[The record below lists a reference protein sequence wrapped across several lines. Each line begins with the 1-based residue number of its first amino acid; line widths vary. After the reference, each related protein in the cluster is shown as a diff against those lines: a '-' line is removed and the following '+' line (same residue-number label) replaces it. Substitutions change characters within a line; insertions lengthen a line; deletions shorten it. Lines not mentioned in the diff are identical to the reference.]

1 MGAGKKISHFKGG
14 AQAMISSKSPGSLAR
29 NERRE
34 AHAPFR
40 GYRFQALYTAFLW
53 CKLGEGQSLELEGAE
68 DADLIDVNLGTATVY
83 QIKDMPSKKV
93 SLRSKGVRDLLN
105 NLPSYIEKNPDLDVT
120 AVYVT
125 TSTRGKERGFRFE
138 SKSGLDEWEACI
150 LGNCETGPL
159 FKFLSEEAG
168 LSEGTIGFLRS
179 VGSDEVVKRFLKRV
193 CWKTDVNSEQVRAEL
208 EHELGQ
214 ISVALGLPPSVA
226 VKALP
231 SVVEFVSERM
241 SCSQKEKRTL
251 TAYDLR
257 EALERHALIS
267 IDRRTY
273 SMIRNLAVVE
283 LHRDLHLAVGKE
295 RELRNALI
303 ESLGAEPC
311 YKTSSQEVYLRF
323 GRLVECYNKSGGRSV
338 QECVTGSKHGGEA
351 KDTPSVLS
359 REERLIVG
367 LIATSPMLW
376 TLGHLKDLGA
386 DIRWEPVVR
395 SLCNAGYLVIEPAS
409 SDKTSEQL
417 TVAPKV
423 EAIIVADKAE
433 VDDFHMRWIELLS
446 PRSKHPDIALF
457 LGLHWLSLGET
468 NTAIDLVT
476 EAARDYDGGIW
487 NRYFSDFLETILKTH
502 RRRRM
507 VPRRRA
513 ALLDA
518 YGLVLARGERYKE
531 AIEML
536 GRLRR
541 HAKRHNLAWYVGQ
554 SLINVGVVKYELGDT
569 KAAARYYEKAVC
581 HAEATQDRILLGRSL
596 NNLAQ
601 VTLDKD
607 YCEAEKYLRR
617 SIRVKRQIG
626 DRVGVIGSYLTL
638 GRFHSVKGKHKLAK
652 QAFGNAERKAR
663 RLGVPKEQSLALFNL
678 GSTEFNLGNPE
689 RAILHYEHA
698 LAIAR
703 QEGYL
708 DAMHLATQGLALAQ
722 GALGRSRD
730 AIGYLEDLL
739 EIAVHRQDDLGAVIA
754 QHDIGIELIN
764 CNRKEEA
771 REAFSQALGRARRI
785 GAENWV
791 YKCLLANAI
800 SDKTTGGRKGLATR
814 LGSLALK
821 EHAIGFKRAAARL
834 FDAQL
839 RLLIEIDAP
848 TDVLMDTLEVAI
860 GAATGMPDVLTSIYT
875 AYYAVLARRGRPR
888 AKLLHTL
895 DKLAKAASQAG
906 YASELQA
913 ALDQKA
919 VVLQEMGYIKQAI
932 GVHKRALRIAVDAK
946 DTKGMGVSLSNLGE
960 AYRKQGRISD
970 AVETLECAVVSFQAI
985 GDIDG
990 ILLATHNK
998 ALALQQAGSTE
1009 DANHIFI
1016 SLRGRAKRLKRP
1028 RDQVRAV
1035 IALGNLAWADGRK
1048 ALALRRYRSALDI
1061 AKTAQL
1067 NSEYLLAAT
1076 SLSLALR
1083 TSGQVQEAICL
1094 MEPVASNL
1102 EGGGTEVFGVIS
1114 ELAEAYEEAGKT
1126 DLATVTWGNAKNHA
1140 DRIGDAKS
1148 SKYARH
1154 EMIRCG
1160 NLAREHKLSDQES
1173 D

>member
-1 MGAGKKISHFKGG
+1 
-14 AQAMISSKSPGSLAR
+14 MISSKIPGPLAR

-34 AHAPFR
+34 ADASFR
-40 GYRFQALYTAFLW
+40 GYRFQALYTALLW
-53 CKLGEGQSLELEGAE
+53 CKLADGQSLELEGVE
-68 DADLIDVNLGTATVY
+68 DADLIDVTLGTATVY
-83 QIKDMPSKKV
+83 QMKNMPSKKV

-105 NLPSYIEKNPDLDVT
+105 NLPSYIEKNPDFEVT
-120 AVYVT
+120 AIYVT
-125 TSTRGKERGFRFE
+125 TSARGKERGFRFE
-138 SKSGLDEWEACI
+138 SKSGLDEWEACV
-150 LGNCETGPL
+150 LGNCEIGPL

-168 LSEGTIGFLRS
+168 LNEGTIDFLRS
-179 VGSDEVVKRFLKRV
+179 MGSDEVVKRFLKRV
-193 CWKTDVNSEQVRAEL
+193 CWRTDVNFELVRAEL
-208 EHELGQ
+208 ENELGQ
-214 ISVALGLPPSVA
+214 ICVSLGLPPSVA

-231 SVVEFVSERM
+231 TVVEFVSERM
-241 SCSQKEKRTL
+241 SLSQKEKRTL

-257 EALERHALIS
+257 ETLERHALIS
-267 IDRRTY
+267 IDRRTF
-273 SMIRNLAVVE
+273 SMIRDLAVVE
-283 LHRDLHLAVGKE
+283 LRRDLHLAGGKE

-323 GRLVECYNKSGGRSV
+323 GRVVECYNKSGGRSV
-338 QECVTGSKHGGEA
+338 RECVTGSKHGDA
-351 KDTPSVLS
+351 KDTPNVLS

-376 TLGHLKDLGA
+376 TLGHLKDLGG
-386 DIRWEPVVR
+386 DIRWEPVVE
-395 SLCNAGYLVIEPAS
+395 SLCNAGYLVIGPAS
-409 SDKTSEQL
+409 SDETTEQL

-423 EAIIVADKAE
+423 LEIIVADKAE
-433 VDDFHMRWIELLS
+433 VDSFHRRWIELLL

-468 NTAIDLVT
+468 NTAIDIVT

-487 NRYFSDFLETILKTH
+487 NRYFSDFLAAVFKTH
-502 RRRRM
+502 RRSRM
-507 VPRRRA
+507 VPGRRA

-518 YGLVLARGERYKE
+518 YGLVLAHGERYNE
-531 AIEML
+531 AIVVL
-536 GRLRR
+536 RHLRR

-554 SLINVGVVKYELGDT
+554 SLINAGVVYYGLGDT
-569 KAAARYYEKAVC
+569 KAAVRYYQKAVC
-581 HAEATQDRILLGRSL
+581 HAEATQDRTLLGRSL
-596 NNLAQ
+596 GNLAQ

-607 YCEAEKYLRR
+607 HDEAEKYLRR

-638 GRFHSVKGKHKLAK
+638 GQFHTVKGKHKLAK
-652 QAFGNAERKAR
+652 QAYGNAERKAR
-663 RLGVPKEQSLALFNL
+663 RLGVPKEQSFALINL

-689 RAILHYEHA
+689 RAILRYEDA
-698 LAIAR
+698 LAIAQ

-722 GALGRSRD
+722 GALGRSRE
-730 AIGYLEDLL
+730 AIGYFEDLL
-739 EIAVHRQDDLGAVIA
+739 EIALHRQDDLGAVIA
-754 QHDIGIELIN
+754 LHDIGIELIN
-764 CNRKEEA
+764 CNRKDEA
-771 REAFSQALGRARRI
+771 REAFSQALARARRI

-791 YKCLLANAI
+791 YECLLADAI
-800 SDKTTGGRKGLATR
+800 SDKKTKGRERLATR
-814 LGSLALK
+814 IGLLASK
-821 EHAIGFKRAAARL
+821 ERASGFKRVAARL
-834 FDAQL
+834 FDAQF

-848 TDVLMDTLEVAI
+848 TDVLLETLEVAI
-860 GAATGMPDVLTSIYT
+860 GAATGMPDVLTSIYMEF
-875 AYYAVLARRGRPR
+875 YAVLARRGGAR
-888 AKLLHTL
+888 AKLLDTL

-906 YASELQA
+906 YASEQQA

-919 VVLQEMGYIKQAI
+919 VLLQEMGYIKQAI
-932 GVHKRALRIAVDAK
+932 GVHKRALRIAVGAN
-946 DTKGMGVSLSNLGE
+946 DTKGMGVSLLNLGE
-960 AYRKQGRISD
+960 AYRKQGRISN

-985 GDIDG
+985 GDVDG
-990 ILLATHNK
+990 ELLATHNK

-1009 DANHIFI
+1009 DANFIFK
-1016 SLRGRAKRLKRP
+1016 SLRGRARRLKRP

-1067 NSEYLLAAT
+1067 NIEYLLAAM

-1094 MEPVASNL
+1094 MEPVVSDL
-1102 EGGGTEVFGVIS
+1102 KGHGTEVFGAIS
-1114 ELAEAYEEAGKT
+1114 ELAEAYEEVGKT
-1126 DLATVTWGNAKNHA
+1126 DMATETWGNAKNHA

-1148 SKYARH
+1148 SEYARH
-1154 EMIRCG
+1154 EMIRCR
-1160 NLAREHKLSDQES
+1160 NLAHKNNPSDQES